1 MRFQIEKLAERFPAG
16 KLPVVLFYALFV
28 AYLGIHFI
36 LEARFRLCWFRA
48 LTGINCPTCGLSR
61 SFIVLFGGRF
71 IQALYYNP
79 FMLIFTL
86 FVILQQ
92 TSTLLFKRRLTLDA
106 TPGERRIL
114 LVVFFSL
121 FALNW
126 LHVIL
131 HVG

>member
-1 MRFQIEKLAERFPAG
+1 MRLRVEKTGERFPAG
-16 KLPVVLFYALFV
+16 RLPVFLFYALIA
-28 AYLGIHFI
+28 AYLALHFI
-36 LEARFRLCWFRA
+36 LEARLRLCWFRA

-61 SFIVLFGGRF
+61 SFIALVGGRF

-79 FMLIFTL
+79 FMLLFTL

-92 TSTLLFKRRLTLDA
+92 SATLLFKRRLALDA
-106 TPGERRIL
+106 TARERRIL
-114 LVVFFSL
+114 LIIFFSL
-121 FALNW
+121 FGLNW